1 MYVQY
6 IMWKLDDWAIFFI
19 CTMVFMP
26 IGIVLYIKYKHDK
39 SNKEK
44 DIWEDRYISE
54 DVIEEFR

>member
-1 MYVQY
+1 
-6 IMWKLDDWAIFFI
+6 MWKLDDWAIFFI

-39 SNKEK
+39 ENKEK